1 MSWIKLHRCLQQ
13 HWLWSDAERL
23 KWWLDLLFMA
33 KWKQCQIMHDSHLI
47 TLRPG
52 QMVASV
58 AFLCQKWQRNHQTVI
73 RYLNTLEREGMIE
86 RNVMYRQT
94 AIITICQ
101 YETYQVEEDTA
112 LSTITDTLT
121 DDLTDSQIDGQI
133 DGIAYTNRRIKE
145 YISSSSSEK
154 INKKDGPK
162 DFRSLLCG
170 DEKWQ
175 ASIARKHKIEPH
187 EVREQLDAFWLD
199 TECRGVEHRN
209 LTDAKKHF
217 TDWLTI
223 QQEQG
228 RRKRK
233 PAPNRQQLTVAAAIP
248 EEPEQPQKSKE
259 ELYRERMLGM
269 IELANKNPSSSC
281 MKTLREAYR
290 SGQLQS
296 VGIDWVPPGESD
308 TAANLIASNPNGR
321 LAKIFNK

>member
-13 HWLWSDAERL
+13 HWLWTDAERL

-33 KWKQCQIMHDSHLI
+33 KWKECQVLHDSHLI

-52 QMVASV
+52 QMIASV
-58 AFLCQKWQRNHQTVI
+58 AFLCQKWQKNHQTVI

-101 YETYQVEEDTA
+101 YETYQVEDDAETYI
-112 LSTITDTLT
+112 ITDTLT
-121 DDLTDSQIDGQI
+121 DGLTDSQIDGQI
-133 DGIAYTNRRIKE
+133 DGIVYTNRRIKE

-154 INKKDGPK
+154 INKKDESD
-162 DFRSLLCG
+162 DFRTMLCD
-170 DEKWQ
+170 DEKWH

-199 TECRGVEHRN
+199 AECRGVVHRN

-217 TDWLTI
+217 TDWLSI

-233 PAPNRQQLTVAAAIP
+233 TVGNKQQTVGITLP
-248 EEPEQPQKSKE
+248 EEPEPPQKSKE

-269 IELANKNPSSSC
+269 IELAAKNPSSSC
-281 MKTLREAYR
+281 LKTLREAYK

-296 VGIDWVPPGESD
+296 VGIDWTPPEEPS
-308 TAANLIASNPNGR
+308 TAANIIANNPNGR
-321 LAKIFNK
+321 LAKIFNQ